1 MRITTLT
8 VKNFKGIDEHG
19 VSIEFAPITL
29 LFGPNNAGKST
40 VIQALHLAR
49 EVFCHPKPDLDTIEI
64 CGKGLDVG
72 TFKNYVHKHD
82 LNRQVRIGLQMKVDG
97 LPVCGD
103 ELERQQWE
111 GWNEVDTL
119 LNRVHTV
126 GVEIAIGW
134 NYRAQRA
141 ELSEYAVSI
150 NGRVFT
156 AMCFVAHAN
165 SVIADISL
173 FDVSDFLQEGTWEKL
188 REQAEDVLRHHIDE
202 SPDDYG
208 NKLLVLRD
216 AVQEVMAEAMPPL
229 LYPMA
234 DMRRVLTDITG
245 SDELSSLAAGEVHT
259 VRCDLGVGRVP
270 DWNGWLPLELTDIY
284 PEFDNDPQAFNHDF
298 IMNCLT
304 LFCSFVLSPGKLAQN
319 ILDTLLYVGPL
330 RAIPDRGFF
339 RAQKPTAARWAEG
352 LAAWDVLATASD
364 AQLITINQCLHG
376 TDSLQAGYTVCR
388 KRLLSLEVESPL
400 VPALRK
406 LIMDDIDE
414 GALPLLRDFLA
425 QVPEIR
431 LMIRNEATGVEVE
444 PHDVGVGISQVL
456 PIIVAAVT
464 AKHGALIA
472 MEQPELHIHPAW
484 QTALGDIF
492 IRAVAN
498 MVNPPIFLLETHSE
512 HLLLRLLRRIRHTH
526 AGTAPESVRLSSTAL
541 AVHWIGNY
549 EGRTEVYRLG
559 LDEDGSFNTPWPEG
573 FFDERGEE
581 LFG

>member
-1 MRITTLT
+1 MRITSLT
-8 VKNFKGIDEHG
+8 IKNFKGIDEHG
-19 VSIEFAPITL
+19 IRIDFAPITL

-49 EVFCHPKPDLDTIEI
+49 EIFCHPKPDLDTIEI

-72 TFKNYVHKHD
+72 TFKDYVHKHD
-82 LNRQVRIGLQMKVDG
+82 LGRQVRIGLQMTVDG

-103 ELERQQWE
+103 ELERQQWK
-111 GWNEVDTL
+111 GWSEVDTL
-119 LNRVHTV
+119 LNHVHTV
-126 GVEIAIGW
+126 AVEIAVGW
-134 NYRAQRA
+134 NYQAQRA
-141 ELSEYAVSI
+141 ELSEYTVSI
-150 NGRVFT
+150 NGRLFT
-156 AMCFVAHAN
+156 SMCFVAHAN

-173 FDVSDFLQEGTWEKL
+173 FDVSGFLQEGTREKL
-188 REQAEDVLRHHIDE
+188 REQAENVLRRIGE

-208 NKLLVLRD
+208 NELLDLKD
-216 AVQEVMAEAMPPL
+216 AVQETMAEAIPPL

-234 DMRRVLTDITG
+234 DMRRVLTEITG
-245 SDELSSLAAGEVHT
+245 SDELSSLATGEVRT
-259 VRCDLGVGRVP
+259 VRCALGAGRVP
-270 DWNGWLPLELTDIY
+270 DWSGGLPLEFADIH
-284 PEFDNDPQAFNHDF
+284 PDFDDDPQAFSHDY

-304 LFCSFVLSPGKLAQN
+304 LFCSFLLSPGKLAQN

-330 RAIPDRGFF
+330 RTIPDRGFY
-339 RAQKPTAARWAEG
+339 RTQKPTATRWAEG

-364 AQLITINQCLHG
+364 AQLVTINQCLHG
-376 TDSLQAGYTVCR
+376 ADSLQAGYTVCR
-388 KRLLSLEVESPL
+388 KRLLNLEAESPL

-431 LMIRNEATGVEVE
+431 LMIRNEATGVEVA

-456 PIIVAAVT
+456 PVIVAAVT

-484 QTALGDIF
+484 QTALGDVF
-492 IRAVAN
+492 IRAVPKIE
-498 MVNPPIFLLETHSE
+498 NPPIFLLETHSE

-526 AGTAPESVRLSSTAL
+526 VGTAPESVRLSPTDL

-549 EGRTEVYRLG
+549 EGRTEAYRLG

>member
-1 MRITTLT
+1 MRITSLII
-8 VKNFKGIDEHG
+8 KNFKGIGEHG
-19 VSIEFAPITL
+19 VRIEFAPITL

-72 TFKNYVHKHD
+72 TFKDYVHKHD
-82 LNRQVRIGLQMKVDG
+82 LGRQVRIGLQMTVDG

-111 GWNEVDTL
+111 GWNEVDNL

-126 GVEIAIGW
+126 AVEIAIGW
-134 NYRAQRA
+134 NYQAQRA
-141 ELSEYAVSI
+141 ELSEYTVSI
-150 NGRVFT
+150 NGRLFT
-156 AMCFVAHAN
+156 SMCFVAHAN

-173 FDVSDFLQEGTWEKL
+173 FDVSDFLQEGTREKL
-188 REQAEDVLRHHIDE
+188 RKQSENVLRRIGE

-208 NKLLVLRD
+208 NELLDLKD
-216 AVQEVMAEAMPPL
+216 AVQEAMAEAMPSL
-229 LYPMA
+229 LHPMA
-234 DMRRVLTDITG
+234 DMRRVLADITG
-245 SDELSSLAAGEVHT
+245 SDELSSLITGEVHT
-259 VRCDLGVGRVP
+259 VRCALGAGRVP
-270 DWNGWLPLELTDIY
+270 GWSGGLPLEFADIY
-284 PEFDNDPQAFNHDF
+284 PEFNNDPQAFSHDF
-298 IMNCLT
+298 TMNCLT
-304 LFCSFVLSPGKLAQN
+304 LFCSFLLSPGKLAQN
-319 ILDTLLYVGPL
+319 VLDTLLYVGPL

-339 RAQKPTAARWAEG
+339 RAQKITAARWAEG

-364 AQLITINQCLHG
+364 AQLVTINQCLHG
-376 TDSLQAGYTVCR
+376 ADSLQAGYTVCR
-388 KRLLSLEVESPL
+388 KRLLNLEAENPL

-464 AKHGALIA
+464 AKRGALIA

-484 QTALGDIF
+484 QTALGDVF
-492 IRAVAN
+492 CRAISN
-498 MVNPPIFLLETHSE
+498 DDPPMFLLETHSE
-512 HLLLRLLRRIRHTH
+512 HLMLRLLRRVRETSEAELP
-526 AGTAPESVRLSSTAL
+526 AGFPKMLPEMISVLCVQS
-541 AVHWIGNY
+541 N
-549 EGRTEVYRLG
+549 ENGRTEIIRVSVTP
-559 LDEDGSFNTPWPEG
+559 DGDFGQQWPNG
-573 FFDERGEE
+573 FFAERAKE
-581 LFG
+581 LF

>member
-1 MRITTLT
+1 MRITSLT
-8 VKNFKGIDEHG
+8 IKNFKGIDEHG
-19 VSIEFAPITL
+19 IRIEFAPITL

-72 TFKNYVHKHD
+72 TFKDYVHKHD
-82 LNRQVRIGLQMKVDG
+82 LGRQVCIGLQMTVDG

-111 GWNEVDTL
+111 GWNEVDNL

-126 GVEIAIGW
+126 AVEIAIGW
-134 NYRAQRA
+134 NYQAQRA
-141 ELSEYAVSI
+141 ELSEYTVSI
-150 NGRVFT
+150 NGRLFT
-156 AMCFVAHAN
+156 SMCSVAHAN

-173 FDVSDFLQEGTWEKL
+173 FDVSDFLQEGTREKL
-188 REQAEDVLRHHIDE
+188 RKQSENVLRRIGE

-208 NKLLVLRD
+208 NGLLDLKDV
-216 AVQEVMAEAMPPL
+216 VQEAMAEAMPPL
-229 LYPMA
+229 LHPMA
-234 DMRRVLTDITG
+234 DMRRVLADITG
-245 SDELSSLAAGEVHT
+245 SDELSSLATGEVRT
-259 VRCDLGVGRVP
+259 VRCALGAGRVP
-270 DWNGWLPLELTDIY
+270 DWRGWLPLEFADIH
-284 PEFDNDPQAFNHDF
+284 PDFDDDPQAFSQDF
-298 IMNCLT
+298 TINCLT
-304 LFCSFVLSPGKLAQN
+304 LFCSFLLSPGKLAQN
-319 ILDTLLYVGPL
+319 VLDTLLYVGPL

-339 RAQKPTAARWAEG
+339 RAQKITAARWAEG

-364 AQLITINQCLHG
+364 AQLVTINQCLHG
-376 TDSLQAGYTVCR
+376 ADSLQTGYTVCP
-388 KRLLSLEVESPL
+388 KRLLSLEAESPL
-400 VPALRK
+400 VPALRR
-406 LIMDDIDE
+406 LVMDDIDE

-484 QTALGDIF
+484 QTALGDVF
-492 IRAVAN
+492 IRAVAK
-498 MVNPPIFLLETHSE
+498 MENPPIFLLETHSE

-526 AGTAPESVRLSSTAL
+526 VGTAPESVRLSSTDL

-549 EGRTEVYRLG
+549 EGRTEAYRLG